1 MRPVLR
7 RLVEL
12 DARRRALVAWGF
24 GWVLISNA
32 ALAAPGGSL
41 EKWQR
46 WLDRLAAHLPVS
58 PPCTRD
64 EAAWAITAAARR
76 VPTTRCL
83 AWSLALRGMLAQA
96 GIACEV
102 RIGVAAAGPGGIT
115 AHAWIESGG
124 QSWSWGETAGYNVLR
139 PHAAGP

>member
-1 MRPVLR
+1 VLR

-12 DARRRALVAWGF
+12 DARRRALVVWGLA
-24 GWVLISNA
+24 WVLISKT

-41 EKWQR
+41 TRWER
-46 WLDRLAAHLPVS
+46 WLGRLAAHLPA
-58 PPCTRD
+58 PPSCTRD

-76 VPTTRCL
+76 VPATRCL
-83 AWSLALRGMLAQA
+83 EWSLALRGLFAQA
-96 GIACEV
+96 GIACEL
-102 RIGVAAAGPGGIT
+102 RIGVTAAGLGAIK

-139 PHAAGP
+139 SRPVGP